1 MSKKLSLLAASI
13 ALVLSGCGSDDSNSS
28 TTPATPVTGKFIDN
42 VVEGM
47 YYTTTSGKSG
57 LTGSEGNYEA
67 MSGDTIT
74 FYIGGE
80 NGLKVGAGSVRD
92 VLTPFEAAGKY
103 ERAVNLA
110 ILLQSLDSV
119 KNDNVLTIPDEL
131 RKPSLETL
139 KAMAALS
146 LDNRGSV
153 KDFIT
158 EIAGASSIVSE
169 AEAIEHMND
178 SFGEMV
184 RGGEGSNPLM
194 KPGSFVRQIRVTQN
208 ATELN
213 GDKVTYIHADTMME
227 KTLFN
232 TTRGMSEVTLRIEP
246 ENKIT
251 MLAGSN
257 DATINSDKNK
267 LYLTCLKNENT
278 WTTVEDETGCY
289 NGTTPVNELD
299 EHFTLGNAYDYLLP
313 DPDTE
318 MTIDGEA
325 ESADVFMPFR
335 AKTIAELNHYTADRP
350 RNDGSETEQKWKRE
364 TMSGSYDP
372 VTGIYTEIMKDT
384 ALSGTDCDTSSSCTP
399 ADSTKEKVFYSYIVD
414 EVSAERYVDF
424 AGTWE
429 TRALCEN
436 GEHAVMTTVFDQDK
450 QISNGQECGK
460 ERGESISYP
469 GNLEDAGT
477 PYPYTDPSDMW
488 WFGQEIRP
496 SKATLTE
503 LNSVVRF
510 CDIEADEQ
518 GSGYEP
524 GAGDSCVL
532 NGESKVYYVKWE
544 YQPAG
549 TNWDQ
554 GLLIRQKI
562 NQAGEVE
569 DFSIMQKVK

>member
-28 TTPATPVTGKFIDN
+28 TTTPVTGKFIDN

-57 LTGSEGNYEA
+57 LTGNEGEYQA

-110 ILLQSLDSV
+110 ILLQSV
-119 KNDNVLTIPDEL
+119 NTTPDNGVLTIPDEL
-131 RKPSLETL
+131 RSPSATTL
-139 KAMAALS
+139 KAMADLS
-146 LDNRGSV
+146 LDNRESV
-153 KDFIT
+153 TDFIT
-158 EIAGASSIVSE
+158 EISGASSIVSE
-169 AEAIEHMND
+169 AEAIAHMNT

-208 ATELN
+208 ATELS
-213 GDKVTYIHADTMME
+213 GHKVTYIHADTMMNT
-227 KTLFN
+227 TLFD
-232 TTRGMSEVTLRIEP
+232 TTRGMSEITLRIEP

-257 DATINSDKNK
+257 DSTISDQNEAMQYLSCLNAGKSWGDAGCSATVD
-267 LYLTCLKNENT
+267 LE
-278 WTTVEDETGCY
+278 GHFA
-289 NGTTPVNELD
+289 LD
-299 EHFTLGNAYDYLLP
+299 NAYDYLLP
-313 DPDTE
+313 DPNTE

-399 ADSTKEKVFYSYIVD
+399 AGSTKEKVFYSYVVD

-469 GNLEDAGT
+469 GDLEDAGT

-488 WFGQEIRP
+488 WFGQENRP